1 MLKPY
6 HMMNL
11 LRNTIISPTGGYITR
26 RLHVPC
32 EVWSQGGAKL
42 TNVAEKVRI
51 VDILCAALE
60 DLQISSGEHFGPGN
74 VNNGMALGIGSIGR
88 KEAEAWLGKL
98 DEFSNICDGVVAN
111 FSKKLGVGEGF
122 VLKKT
127 TWSDKFT
134 RRLDKFTNGKNLD
147 SPASYVQGL
156 NKLFGH
162 SQLLDEHSR
171 ALLSHPM
178 APAYTAFPN
187 DIRGLVEQRLK
198 RSSEFFA
205 TVVLTFVIRDLSQ
218 LLDKYVKKCE
228 KWLAE

>member
-134 RRLDKFTNGKNLD
+134 RRLDKFTNGK
-147 SPASYVQGL
+147 
-156 NKLFGH
+156 K
-162 SQLLDEHSR
+162 
-171 ALLSHPM
+171 
-178 APAYTAFPN
+178 
-187 DIRGLVEQRLK
+187 
-198 RSSEFFA
+198 
-205 TVVLTFVIRDLSQ
+205 
-218 LLDKYVKKCE
+218 
-228 KWLAE
+228 